1 MQSDLNERKTEKAIS
16 WIVLLCL
23 VGIGVGVFLKQ
34 KSFNPAVLIARQLA
48 AGPKAAVASAIDLA
62 WLPPEVKEFGA
73 PEQFTPDNLYDKI
86 DGKAELYV
94 STGVARMD
102 CQRFALKDAPD
113 EWFEW
118 FCYSMN
124 GVPQAFSVFST
135 QRRSEGETL
144 DLTPY
149 AYRTKN
155 AIFFAAGTNY
165 VEIVGSSGNESLLNA
180 IIAMAK
186 NFVTASSVGGGQM
199 QEMQLLP
206 TNNIVTGSITL
217 QASDAF
223 GFDQF
228 KNVFTAQYNLNGSEA
243 MAFVTT
249 CVSPEAAAALRD
261 AYRKFL
267 LENGGKETPAA
278 NAELGSAIEIMGA
291 FEIIFCQSSVVAGV
305 HSAPSL
311 PVATQL
317 ASELQQR
324 LKSK

>member
-1 MQSDLNERKTEKAIS
+1 MTSDINNRKSEKTIS

-23 VGIGVGVFLKQ
+23 VGIGIGIFQKQ
-34 KSFNPAVLIARQLA
+34 KSFNPAVLIAHQLA
-48 AGPKAAVASAIDLA
+48 AGPKAAAVSSIDPA
-62 WLPPEVKEFGA
+62 WLPPEVKVFGT

-102 CQRFALKDAPD
+102 CQRFALKDKPD

-118 FCYSMN
+118 FCYGMN

-165 VEIVGSSGNESLLNA
+165 VEVVGSSGNESLLNA
-180 IIAMAK
+180 ILAMAK
-186 NFVTASSVGGGQM
+186 NFVAATSASGGQM
-199 QEMQLLP
+199 AEMQLLP
-206 TNNIVTGSITL
+206 TNNLVAGSITL
-217 QASDAF
+217 QTSDAF

-228 KNVFTAQYNLNGSEA
+228 KNVFTAQYNLNGAEA

-249 CVSPEAAAALRD
+249 CASPDAANTLRD

-267 LENGGKETPAA
+267 LDNGGKEAATA
-278 NAELGSAIEIMGA
+278 NAELGSAIEIMGT
-291 FEIIFCQSSVVAGV
+291 FEIIFCQGNIVAGV
-305 HSAPSL
+305 HSAPNL

-317 ASELQQR
+317 AGELQQR